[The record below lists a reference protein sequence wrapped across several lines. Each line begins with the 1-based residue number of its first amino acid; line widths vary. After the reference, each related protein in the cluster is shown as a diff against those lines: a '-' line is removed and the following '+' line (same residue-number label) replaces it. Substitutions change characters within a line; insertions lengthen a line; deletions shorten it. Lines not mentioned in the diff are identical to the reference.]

1 MENPFD
7 SVNPE
12 QFFWALRSE
21 ILAPLL
27 VIQGYSKLLQ
37 GDVTSKGIDIA
48 EITKELKAI
57 EDSANKI
64 HELLDEMAD
73 LLKK

>member
-1 MENPFD
+1 MTNQFD
-7 SVNPE
+7 SANSE

-37 GDVTSKGIDIA
+37 GDITSKGIDIA
-48 EITKELKAI
+48 EITKGIKAI

-73 LLKK
+73 SLKK

>member
-7 SVNPE
+7 SANPK
-12 QFFWALRSE
+12 QVFWALRSE

-37 GDVTSKGIDIA
+37 GDITSKGIDID
-48 EITKELKAI
+48 EVTKGIKAI
-57 EDSANKI
+57 EESANKI

-73 LLKK
+73 SLRK